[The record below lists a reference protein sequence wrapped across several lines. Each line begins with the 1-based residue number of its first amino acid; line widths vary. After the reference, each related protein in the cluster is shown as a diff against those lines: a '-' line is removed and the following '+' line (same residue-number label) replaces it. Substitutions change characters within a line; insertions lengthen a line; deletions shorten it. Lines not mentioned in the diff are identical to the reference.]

1 MLNDLNDLLLLKA
14 HLHLLWYLY
23 VDHDFGE
30 FKGVEHVGKWVIH
43 D

>member
-1 MLNDLNDLLLLKA
+1 MLNFLNDLVLLKA

-23 VDHDFGE
+23 VDHFGE